1 MKIVVLVKRVPD
13 TASAF
18 EVNSAGTGV
27 STDRLKYIM
36 SPYDEHAV
44 QEAVN
49 IKASSADCEVV
60 ILTLGDEGSREILLP
75 ALAMGADRAVFVT
88 GAGVELLGQRGVAE
102 ALAAAIKIE
111 SPDLVFAG
119 KQAVD
124 DDASQVAERIAE
136 ILEWPHASVITQFAL
151 QGDQAVVER
160 EVEGG
165 HLTLSIPLPAIFTAQ
180 KGLNKPEY
188 PKLPNIMKAKKKPV
202 EEKTLESLGLSPA
215 TLSSRVAVE
224 SMALPRQERLAR
236 LIEGNATVQVAE
248 LVRILKEDEKAL

>member
-18 EVNSAGTGV
+18 EVNAAGTGV

-49 IKASSADCEVV
+49 IKAASDCEVV
-60 ILTLGDEGSREILLP
+60 VLTLGDEGAKEILLP

-88 GAGVELLGQRGVAE
+88 GAGVESLGSRGVAE
-102 ALAAAIKIE
+102 ALAAVIKAE
-111 SPDLVFAG
+111 GPDLVFAG
-119 KQAVD
+119 KQAAD

-136 ILEWPHASVITQFAL
+136 LLDWPHASVITQFKL
-151 QGDQAVVER
+151 EGRNAVVER

-165 HLTLSIPLPAIFTAQ
+165 NLTLSIPLPAIFTAQ

-202 EEKTLESLGLSPA
+202 DEKTLESLGLSAA
-215 TLSSRVAVE
+215 TLASRLTVE
-224 SMALPRQERLAR
+224 SMALPRQERLAK
-236 LIEGNATVQVAE
+236 LIDGDAAGQVAE

>member
-18 EVNSAGTGV
+18 EVNAAGTGV
-27 STDRLKYIM
+27 STDRLKFIM

-49 IKASSADCEVV
+49 IKAASDCEVV
-60 ILTLGDEGSREILLP
+60 VITLGDEGAKEILLP
-75 ALAMGADRAVFVT
+75 ALAMGADRAVFIT
-88 GAGVELLGQRGVAE
+88 GPGVESLGSRGVAE
-102 ALAAAIKIE
+102 ALAKVIADE
-111 SPDLVFAG
+111 GPDLVFAG

-124 DDASQVAERIAE
+124 DDASQVAERVAE
-136 ILEWPHASVITQFAL
+136 LLEWPHASVITRFSL
-151 QGDQAVVER
+151 DGGTAVVER

-165 HLTLSIPLPAIFTAQ
+165 NLTLSIPLPAIFTAQ

-202 EEKTLESLGLSPA
+202 DEKTLESLGLSAA
-215 TLSSRVAVE
+215 TLANRVTVE

-236 LIEGNATVQVAE
+236 LIDGDAAGQVAE
-248 LVRILKEDEKAL
+248 LVRILKEDEKAF